1 MKVKSLISCCCGM
14 LVLLACLAEPAAARV
29 FFQCP
34 GYVPGVDLDNN
45 PADGM
50 LRAADGEISNP
61 LDAVN
66 QVCVHLAAGDGFVS
80 MADAPTN
87 PGEAAGRGQ
96 DQYMFGFVNVTGAA
110 DADVMKLWSAGG
122 GVLAATFPAPTLR
135 FREGDK
141 VYLTLTNVG
150 MMMRPDLFDPHTVHW
165 HGFPNASAIF
175 DGVPDASLSI
185 NMGSSLT
192 YFYHVVE
199 PGTFMYHCHVEATE
213 HMQMGMLGNLHVTP
227 NADGFDENYVYKHAS
242 TAFTPGRD
250 FSIQILAFDPVFH
263 NEHIAVQP
271 LPFAHM
277 VDTYPM
283 LNGRGYPET
292 VNPAPLANN
301 EGYAAQVMPALI
313 TANAGDQVLV
323 RFSSLSTTS
332 FHTLTSSGIPM
343 RVVGRGSRILRSAGA
358 TAGAQDLSYTTSQVT
373 LGGGQAIDVI
383 LDTTGVP
390 AGTYFL
396 YTTNLDHLSNDKE
409 DFGGMMTEIVLN

>member
-1 MKVKSLISCCCGM
+1 MKMKNLIGCFCGI
-14 LVLLACLAEPAAARV
+14 LVLSACLAGPAAARV

-34 GYVPGVDLDNN
+34 GYVPGVDTDGNG
-45 PADGM
+45 DGM
-50 LRAADGEISNP
+50 LRASDGEISNP
-61 LDAVN
+61 IDAVN

-80 MADAPTN
+80 MADALTN
-87 PGEAAGRGQ
+87 PGEAPGRGH
-96 DQYMFGFVNVTGAA
+96 DQYIFGFHNLTGTP
-110 DADVMKLWSAGG
+110 DADVMKLWPTG
-122 GVLAATFPAPTLR
+122 GVLAANFSAPTLR

-165 HGFPNASAIF
+165 HGFPNASAVF
-175 DGVPDASLSI
+175 DGVPDNSLSI

-192 YFYHVVE
+192 YFYNVVE

-227 NADGFDENYVYKHAS
+227 AMGEEYVYNHAS
-242 TAFTPGRD
+242 TAFTPTRD

-263 NEHIAVQP
+263 DEHIAVQP

-283 LNGRGYPET
+283 FNGRGYPET
-292 VNPAPLANN
+292 VNPAPLNN
-301 EGYAAQVMPALI
+301 KEGFAAQEESALI
-313 TANAGDQVLV
+313 TANVGDQVLV

-332 FHTLTSSGIPM
+332 FHTVTSTGIPM
-343 RVVGRGSRILRSAGA
+343 RVVGRGSRILSTAGD
-358 TAGAQDLSYTTSQVT
+358 TAGAQDLSYTTNQVT
-373 LGGGQAIDVI
+373 LGGGQAMDVI
-383 LDTTGVP
+383 LDTSGMAAGV
-390 AGTYFL
+390 YFL
-396 YTTNLDHLSNDKE
+396 YTTNLNHLSNDKE